1 MELTE
6 IASLLDQAALDA
18 KPVPQVSKETDFTV
32 DDAYEIQRLSM
43 ASRYSRGEN
52 RIGIK
57 MGFTSEAKM
66 KQMGVHDLI
75 WGRLTD
81 AMMIE
86 NKGVLKLDKYIHP
99 RAEPEVCFRLSKD
112 LDREILP
119 EEAWTFVDAVAPA
132 IEIIDSRYR
141 NFKFS
146 LEDVVADNCSSAGL
160 VLGEWT
166 ESKPNLN
173 GIDIALYF
181 GDEIMAEGS
190 SDDILGNPWMS
201 LVHASRLCLK
211 YNEPLKKGDI
221 VMAGA
226 ATPACYLKA
235 NTSVKAE
242 ISGMDLVEFQVE

>member
-6 IASLLDQAALDA
+6 IASLLDQAAQDA

-43 ASRYSRGEN
+43 ESRYSRGEN

-81 AMMIE
+81 AMVIE
-86 NKGVLKLDKYIHP
+86 NGGSLNLDSFIHP

-112 LDREILP
+112 IDREIQA
-119 EEAWTFVDAVAPA
+119 EEAWAFVDAIAPA

-146 LEDVVADNCSSAGL
+146 LEDVVADNCSSAGI
-160 VLGEWT
+160 VLGKWE
-166 ESKPNLN
+166 ESRPDLN

-190 SDDILGNPWMS
+190 SDDILGNPWLS

-211 YNEPLKKGDI
+211 YNEPLKKGDL

-226 ATPACYLKA
+226 ATPACYLKS

-242 ISGMDLVEFQVE
+242 ILGMELVQFDVK